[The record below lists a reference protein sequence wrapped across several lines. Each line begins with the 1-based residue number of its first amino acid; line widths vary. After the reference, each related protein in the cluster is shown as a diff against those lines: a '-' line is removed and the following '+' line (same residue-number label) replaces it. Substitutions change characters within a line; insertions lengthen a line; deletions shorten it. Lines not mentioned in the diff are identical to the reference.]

1 MIRHQLKIL
10 FFFSCNGNELASFY
24 DQNHD
29 RLIYWILI
37 IMTLI
42 DIATHHGL
50 HNLFPPIVNVQQ
62 PQKLDGR
69 PEYCCRACWGRSSPG
84 ENDNDLENRLKMMLY
99 FCPKI
104 GIAESQFCLTSTL
117 LQVYMYTHTGL
128 MDKKSNWFTHFIGM
142 FLRPKDFMVNIA
154 PFDWI

>member
-50 HNLFPPIVNVQQ
+50 HNLFPPTAMYSNHKNSMAGQSIVAELAEGDRVQV
-62 PQKLDGR
+62 
-69 PEYCCRACWGRSSPG
+69 
-84 ENDNDLENRLKMMLY
+84 KMTMTL
-99 FCPKI
+99 KI
-104 GIAESQFCLTSTL
+104 G
-117 LQVYMYTHTGL
+117 
-128 MDKKSNWFTHFIGM
+128 
-142 FLRPKDFMVNIA
+142 
-154 PFDWI
+154 